1 MDKVINYR
9 LLKEKRNEKRISIRS
24 LAKMLGVSHNL
35 VNSWENQTIKTLKP
49 EIEKKV
55 KFF

>member
-35 VNSWENQTIKTLKP
+35 VNS
-49 EIEKKV
+49 
-55 KFF
+55 